1 MSPIR
6 RLVVFFSIAFVL
18 VYLFNSFSFDGN
30 GPSSKNTL
38 TYSQFQTAIATDQ
51 VEEVTYSPEGGKA
64 RVVLKSKGEKT
75 DATAI
80 PGTPPFDDV
89 PGLPV
94 PMVAEPANRRANTY
108 IVNMPANDSATLSA
122 LTSHKV
128 PTTIVPKENPSL
140 FLVFLLNWGPMLII
154 AGVIFWS
161 IRRSMGAGKGGPG
174 GLFQFGKMKNGP
186 VPPAANPI
194 RFKDVAGC
202 EEAKADVEEVAAFLK
217 NPEMYERVGGKIPK
231 GILMAGPPGTG
242 KTLLAK
248 AIAGEA
254 GVPFFSAAGSD
265 FVEMFVGTGAA
276 RVRDLFEQAKANAP
290 CIIFIDEI
298 DAVGRARS
306 QQAGGAHEEREQTL
320 NAMLVAMD
328 GFGDNSGVIVI
339 AATNRPDVLDP
350 ALLRPGRFD
359 REVNLGLP
367 DREGRAQIL
376 AVHGQKVPVANDVDW
391 DTIAGGTPGFS
402 GAELANLINEA
413 ALYAARS
420 QSRVIT
426 RLHFEEARDK
436 IIMGAEKARGIPIER
451 ERRTTAYHEAGHTI
465 VAMYTPQAEPL
476 HKVSIVPRGRALG
489 VTVQMPKED
498 VMGYEKEAL
507 ETRLTIL
514 MGGRAAEEVAVG
526 AISTGASNDFE
537 RASQMARAMVT
548 QWGMSDE
555 LGVVSFGE
563 QQNPYRST
571 WSETWLAKV
580 DDVIHRMVNRHYSE
594 AKQILVDHKEELEN
608 LTAALLEFET
618 LSAEEIVLAAKGLPL
633 GRERSHSVKVRQAA
647 QAEKKAREDLENQ
660 NLAPSSKGSTPPPL
674 SGKDGFDGNSMV
686 PAT

>member
-6 RLVVFFSIAFVL
+6 RLLTFLAITFLV
-18 VYLFNSFSFDGN
+18 VYLFNSFDRGSA
-30 GPSSKNTL
+30 SSKNTL

-51 VEEVTYSPEGGKA
+51 VDEVTYSPEGGKA
-64 RVVLKSKGEKT
+64 RVVLKSKGEKN

-80 PGTPPFDDV
+80 PAIPATPPFDDV
-89 PGLPV
+89 PGLPI
-94 PMVAEPANRRANTY
+94 PTVAEPADRRANTY

-122 LTSHKV
+122 LTAHKV
-128 PTTIVPKENPSL
+128 PTTIVPKEDPSL

-161 IRRSMGAGKGGPG
+161 IRRSMSGAKGGPG

-186 VPPAANPI
+186 VSPAANPI

-202 EEAKADVEEVAAFLK
+202 EEAKADVEEVATFLK

-391 DTIAGGTPGFS
+391 DQIAGGTPGFS

-580 DDVIHRMVNRHYSE
+580 DEVIHRMVNRHYSE
-594 AKQILVDHKEELEN
+594 AKQILKDHKEELEN
-608 LTAALLEFET
+608 LTSALLEFET
-618 LSAEEIVLAAKGLPL
+618 LSADEIVLAAKGLPL
-633 GRERSHSVKVRQAA
+633 GRERSQSVKARQAA
-647 QAEKKAREDLENQ
+647 QAEKKARDDLENQ
-660 NLAPSSKGSTPPPL
+660 GASTGPTPPPL
-674 SGKDGFDGNSMV
+674 PGKDGFEGDAMV